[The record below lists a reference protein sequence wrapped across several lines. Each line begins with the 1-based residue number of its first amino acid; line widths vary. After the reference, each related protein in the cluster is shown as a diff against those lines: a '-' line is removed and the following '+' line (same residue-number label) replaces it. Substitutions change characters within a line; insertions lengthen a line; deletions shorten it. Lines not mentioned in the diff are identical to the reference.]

1 MNIVDAKNIGSGLK
15 ATLLNLGFSDTVADY
30 FVDFAYL
37 FIVLFASVVVY
48 YIAKFIIQHILKRLI
63 ERSKS
68 KWDDYLLEYRV
79 FTRLALLLPPFVLQV
94 SIHTA
99 TSRFPEV
106 VHYISMGLNIYITC
120 ILLLVVVSFLNV
132 VNRIYS
138 DMDISGSKPIK
149 GYLQIIKIIVY
160 AVAAISVISMLL
172 GQSLLTL
179 LAGLG
184 AISAVLIL
192 IFKDSILGLVAG
204 VQISSNHLLA
214 IGDWITMPK
223 YSSDGTV
230 IDISLVTVKV
240 RNFDN
245 SISAIP
251 TYSLIT
257 DSFQNWRDM
266 NEAGGRRL
274 KRVFFVDINT
284 ICFINPEIIEKL
296 NKRGIKVD
304 QIPAGKEVKTNLGL
318 FRYYILDRLRQMAV
332 INSNSS
338 LMVRML
344 EPKES
349 GLPIEI
355 YAFYTSPEWTN
366 FENFQ
371 TALFEEIYA
380 ILPDFGLKAFQRPS
394 GWDFHRSNVLTE

>member
-1 MNIVDAKNIGSGLK
+1 MNEIKVQHIESGFKN
-15 ATLLNLGFSDTVADY
+15 TLLNLGFSDTVADY
-30 FVDFAYL
+30 FTDFSYL
-37 FIVLFASVVVY
+37 FIVLAASLVVY
-48 YIAKFIIQHILKRLI
+48 YVAKFIITHILKRLI

-94 SIHTA
+94 SIHTV

-138 DMDISGSKPIK
+138 EMDISGSKPIK
-149 GYLQIIKIIVY
+149 GYIQILKIVVY

-172 GQSLLTL
+172 GQSPLTL

-184 AISAVLIL
+184 ALSAVLLL

-223 YSSDGTV
+223 FNTDGTV

-245 SISAIP
+245 SISTVP

-266 NEAGGRRL
+266 KEAGGRRL
-274 KRVFFVDINT
+274 KRTFLVDVNT
-284 ICFINPEIIEKL
+284 ICFINPELVENLRK
-296 NKRGIKVD
+296 KGIQAD
-304 QIPAGKEVKTNLGL
+304 QIRVGEEVKTNLGL
-318 FRYYILDRLRQMAV
+318 FRYYLIDWLKQLNV
-332 INSNSS
+332 INPDSS

-344 EPKES
+344 QTNGS

-355 YAFYTSPEWTN
+355 YAFYTSPEWSK

-380 ILPDFGLKAFQRPS
+380 LLPDFGLRAFQHPS
-394 GWDFHRSNVLTE
+394 GRDLLRSNAFAE